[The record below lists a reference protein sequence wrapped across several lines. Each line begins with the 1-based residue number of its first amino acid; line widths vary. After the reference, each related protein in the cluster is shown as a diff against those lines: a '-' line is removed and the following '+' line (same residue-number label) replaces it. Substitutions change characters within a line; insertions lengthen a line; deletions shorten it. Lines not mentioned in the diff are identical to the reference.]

1 MAKKQTEEGIE
12 FPDDFNKL
20 SQTNEVKS
28 QPEVVVSA
36 EVQSNV
42 IEQNVTIVKEKNKG
56 IKNWQDALI
65 ALPEKFGQLKV
76 DSKRATIELGFAS
89 MIIKNNN
96 YLKQANPQSIFDS
109 IIYSARIGITLNPA
123 FGFAYLVP
131 RKMNGEV
138 KCCLDIGY
146 KGWCAILKSYG
157 SVKHIDAHVVY
168 DDEEFNFQPADGVLN
183 HKPKFA
189 KSEVEHKA
197 RVISC
202 AYAVAILPDGEK
214 VYEVI
219 PSWEL
224 NKIKNVSSASK
235 GFSPYT
241 EWESEMLR
249 KAPIKRLA
257 KKLLTLQ
264 DDQRVSAMF
273 EAEAETYQDNNS
285 KSITDVFN

>member
-1 MAKKQTEEGIE
+1 MSKKNQKEEGIE
-12 FPDDFNKL
+12 FPEDFN
-20 SQTNEVKS
+20 QPTNVTTEVKS
-28 QPEVVVSA
+28 EAVVEEKVQPEPIIETKAVV
-36 EVQSNV
+36 Q
-42 IEQNVTIVKEKNKG
+42 EKSKG
-56 IKNWQDALI
+56 IRNWQDALI

-76 DSKRATIELGFAS
+76 DAKRATIELGFAS
-89 MIIKNNN
+89 MIIKNNG
-96 YLKQANPQSIFDS
+96 YLKQANPQTIFDS

-131 RKMNGEV
+131 RKLNGEV

-168 DDEEFNFQPADGVLN
+168 EDEEFNFHPADGLLH
-183 HKPKFA
+183 HKPTFA
-189 KSEVEHKA
+189 KSEADQKA
-197 RVISC
+197 RVVKC

-219 PSWEL
+219 PTWEL
-224 NKIKNVSSASK
+224 TKIKNVSSASK

-241 EWESEMLR
+241 EWESEMIR

-264 DDQRVSAMF
+264 DEDRVSAMF
-273 EAEAETYQDNNS
+273 EAEAATYQDNNS
-285 KSITDVFN
+285 KSITEVFN